1 MALKVW
7 VIATMYLQKMQKAA
21 TYKAM
26 PDISLHSPAYN
37 ILHS

>member
-21 TYKAM
+21 THKVM
-26 PDISLHSPAYN
+26 PDIRIHSPAYN
-37 ILHS
+37 NLHS